1 MSRGE
6 PCSTPGARAPA
17 LDRRARTAI
26 AEAVELARASGQTR
40 WVARVVEVGSLDTL
54 AGYAAAGAQ
63 DRFFWEQVDLGESF
77 CAWGVVDETETA
89 GRGRFDDVRIWSER
103 VRSRIHWLGARR
115 SAAAPLF
122 VGGFGFDGA
131 SSASEDWKAFPPA
144 RFVLPAVLGERR
156 KDGARWVVLAR
167 LEPGLSA
174 DAIEGELEARLEQVR
189 SSQETTPSTTRAMN
203 EGDAHRDDRAAQAE
217 SSRDAR
223 AADLIV
229 ASDPSPGRLP
239 VEAWGPEVRVRS
251 DRAHEVYTAQV
262 ERALAE
268 IERGRLQKVV
278 LARALRVETGDA
290 LEVPGFLERLRE
302 TYGSCVLIAM
312 GRGEDTFL
320 AATPETLVRVEGSR
334 LTTAAL
340 AGSAPRGR
348 TPEEDRALGE
358 GLCSSAKER
367 AEHAHV
373 VDALRLGLA
382 PFCTTLEIP
391 ASPRLRPLFG
401 IQHLETRI
409 AGRLRGDFRP
419 DPDPRPAA
427 AMTPAA
433 ASARTSSTIERDRA
447 PDILDLVRALHP
459 TPAVGGVPGPAALDW
474 LRRFEGLDRG
484 WYAAPL
490 GWLDAEGGGD
500 FRVALRSALIR
511 NRPDGRRAEGLREP
525 GDRDAEVGC
534 RAWLYAGA
542 GIVAGSQPAQELA
555 ETRMKLRALLAP
567 LTEI

>member
-1 MSRGE
+1 MSRGGGQ
-6 PCSTPGARAPA
+6 PSAAGTRAPELEARDRAA
-17 LDRRARTAI
+17 LAVAVDLART
-26 AEAVELARASGQTR
+26 SGQTR
-40 WVARVVEVGSLDTL
+40 WVARVVEVEDLDAL
-54 AGYAAAGAQ
+54 AGYAAAGGQ

-77 CAWGVVDETETA
+77 CTWGVVDETESA
-89 GRGRFDDVRIWSER
+89 GRRRFGDVRVWSES
-103 VRSRIHWLGARR
+103 VRSRIHWLGPGR

-122 VGGFGFDGA
+122 VGGFGFDGEPG
-131 SSASEDWKAFPPA
+131 ASEDWKAFPPA

-156 KDGARWVVLAR
+156 RDGARWVVVAR
-167 LEPGLSA
+167 LEPGVSA
-174 DAIEGELEARLEQVR
+174 GAIERELEGRLEQAR
-189 SSQETTPSTTRAMN
+189 STQARDR
-203 EGDAHRDDRAAQAE
+203 GDPFEDGVEDGLEDRRVVHADSHRDPRAAE
-217 SSRDAR
+217 F
-223 AADLIV
+223 LG
-229 ASDPSPGRLP
+229 ASDPAPGRLP
-239 VEAWGPEVRVRS
+239 AEAMGPEIRVRS
-251 DRAHEVYTAQV
+251 DRAHGVYTAQV

-268 IERGRLQKVV
+268 IASGRLQKVV
-278 LARALRVETGDA
+278 LARALRVQTDEA
-290 LEVPGFLERLRE
+290 LDVPGFLERLRE
-302 TYGSCVLIAM
+302 LYGSCVLVAV

-320 AATPETLVRVEGSR
+320 AATPETLVRLEGR
-334 LTTAAL
+334 QLATAAL

-358 GLCSSAKER
+358 GLCSSTKDG

-373 VDALRLGLA
+373 VDALRSGLA

-391 ASPRLRPLFG
+391 AAPRLRPLFG

-409 AGRLRGDFRP
+409 AGRLREDPCP
-419 DPDPRPAA
+419 DPDRPFSD
-427 AMTPAA
+427 
-433 ASARTSSTIERDRA
+433 SAPVSAVSETEADRA

-459 TPAVGGVPGPAALDW
+459 TPAVGGVPGPAALEW
-474 LRRFEGLDRG
+474 LRRFEGLERG

-511 NRPDGRRAEGLREP
+511 NRPDGRRTDDLQDGHEQE
-525 GDRDAEVGC
+525 DEIGC

>member
-1 MSRGE
+1 MSRE
-6 PCSTPGARAPA
+6 RQPSSARPEAPE
-17 LDRRARTAI
+17 LDARDRAELAK
-26 AEAVELARASGQTR
+26 AVELARASGQTR
-40 WVARVVEVGSLDTL
+40 WIARVVEVEDLDAL
-54 AGYAAAGAQ
+54 AGYAAAGVQ
-63 DRFFWEQVDLGESF
+63 ERFFWEQADLGESF
-77 CAWGVVDETETA
+77 CSWGVVDEIESA
-89 GRGRFDDVRIWSER
+89 GRKRFDDVRVWSES
-103 VRSRIHWLGARR
+103 VRSRIHWLGTPRA
-115 SAAAPLF
+115 AAAPLF
-122 VGGFGFDGA
+122 VGGFGFDEA
-131 SSASEDWKAFPPA
+131 SSASEDWKSFPAA

-156 KDGARWVVLAR
+156 RDGARWVVLAR
-167 LEPGLSA
+167 LEPGVSA
-174 DAIEGELEARLEQVR
+174 GAVEGELAARLEQVR
-189 SSQETTPSTTRAMN
+189 STRAMDRCDTL
-203 EGDAHRDDRAAQAE
+203 EGRRVDRGEPIRDPRADA
-217 SSRDAR
+217 
-223 AADLIV
+223 LLG
-229 ASDPSPGRLP
+229 ASDPAPGRLSA
-239 VEAWGPEVRVRS
+239 EASGPEVRVRS
-251 DRAHEVYTAQV
+251 DRAHGVYTAQV

-268 IERGRLQKVV
+268 IGTGRLQKVV
-278 LARALRVETGDA
+278 LARALRVQTEEA
-290 LEVPGFLERLRE
+290 LDVPGFLERLRDL
-302 TYGSCVLIAM
+302 YGSCVLVAM

-320 AATPETLVRVEGSR
+320 AATPETLVRLEGR
-334 LTTAAL
+334 CLTTAAL

-358 GLCSSAKER
+358 GLCSSAKDR

-373 VDALRLGLA
+373 VDALREGLT

-391 ASPRLRPLFG
+391 AMPRLRPLFG

-409 AGRLRGDFRP
+409 AGRLREQPCP
-419 DPDPRPAA
+419 DPDRPCSASA
-427 AMTPAA
+427 VVVDSA
-433 ASARTSSTIERDRA
+433 ASAAEVDRV

-474 LRRFEGLDRG
+474 LRRFEGLERG

-511 NRPDGRRAEGLREP
+511 NRPDGRRADGSRDLREQ
-525 GDRDAEVGC
+525 DDEVGC